1 MRRYSGVFISVAV
14 IVAVLL
20 FGFGMVRSSPRLRE
34 DIGADRVASL
44 KARLDG
50 LTKRVEQLRNAVC
63 DIMDEMDRLK
73 KLIRSAQASPKISP

>member
-1 MRRYSGVFISVAV
+1 MRRYAGAFISVAV
-14 IVAVLL
+14 IAAVLL
-20 FGFGMVRSSPRLRE
+20 FGIVRGSSRLRE

-63 DIMDEMDRLK
+63 DIMDEVDRLK
-73 KLIRSAQASPKISP
+73 KRLYRGQTSPKVSP